1 MILVT
6 GSMAN
11 QSHWTPVLTLEYNS
25 SSSAPLAA
33 KVLDVSLD
41 AAFAVTHEGMYLVI
55 GDAEEVALWIE
66 TGETGGADLFLAP
79 SRALAFR
86 IGLHFTLDWTGLQ
99 A

>member
-1 MILVT
+1 M
-6 GSMAN
+6 
-11 QSHWTPVLTLEYNS
+11 
-25 SSSAPLAA
+25 
-33 KVLDVSLD
+33 LDVSLD

-55 GDAEEVALWIE
+55 GDAEEVAKRIE
-66 TGETGGADLFLAP
+66 AGEAGGADFFLAP